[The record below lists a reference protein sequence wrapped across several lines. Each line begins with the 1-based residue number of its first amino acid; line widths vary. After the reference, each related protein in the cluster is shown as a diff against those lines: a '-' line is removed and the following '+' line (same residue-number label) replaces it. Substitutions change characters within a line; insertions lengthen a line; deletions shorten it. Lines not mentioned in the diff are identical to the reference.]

1 MTRPRIVIADDE
13 KPIRSATRIVL
24 ENAGYEVIQ
33 ASSGFEV
40 IEALEKNKDG
50 GKPVDLVLLDLQMPY
65 CSGEETLKQ
74 IETFVPYPWIVL
86 MTGNLMFER
95 NQEIEIPR
103 YSGILVKPFDR
114 NTLLKTVSGI
124 LPDNQ
129 TCRNNFQLS
138 SRL

>member
-1 MTRPRIVIADDE
+1 
-13 KPIRSATRIVL
+13 
-24 ENAGYEVIQ
+24 VIQ